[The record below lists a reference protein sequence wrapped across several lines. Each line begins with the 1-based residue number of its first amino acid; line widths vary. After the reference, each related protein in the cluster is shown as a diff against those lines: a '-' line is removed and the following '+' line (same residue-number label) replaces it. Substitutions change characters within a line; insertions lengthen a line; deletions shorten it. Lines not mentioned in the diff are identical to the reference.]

1 MVQYTE
7 YPKNRP
13 VNNTIEPPVSDRP
26 ECEEVAAYEYRTSE
40 YLLFEGKLPEYC
52 QPVLRR
58 RRLERKT
65 SLRPRSKSCVHAASK
80 RLSTHARVQPTIHS
94 NFRYVSLRVV
104 SKGSSYV
111 IHTANTHQTMTSASD
126 HLQEVLTSVTPKSCR
141 CRLREERWS
150 TMRVQNIVLCR
161 ERFCCFEWVVAFL
174 GGGRSLTRSGRSWR
188 KKYGAV

>member
-111 IHTANTHQTMTSASD
+111 IHTANT
-126 HLQEVLTSVTPKSCR
+126 LTR
-141 CRLREERWS
+141 GF
-150 TMRVQNIVLCR
+150 NLCHPQK
-161 ERFCCFEWVVAFL
+161 L
-174 GGGRSLTRSGRSWR
+174 SLSLTRGEVVDNESSKYSALSG
-188 KKYGAV
+188 KILLF